1 MSTVSVKESLTYG
14 GKLFALWLAVT
25 VVGGALT
32 ALGGYL
38 AVPEIGGLIESGTD
52 GAETASLAGGVVL
65 SILGVASLI
74 TGNFALLYKLF
85 ADSVSRGTG
94 TLDTGAP
101 APEPAAS
108 EETAREEKSEPAP
121 EPPAEERVTE
131 PGQAAPV
138 SATEQPTAETV
149 RQPADGQPAAG
160 QSETGPVEES
170 VKTPPSTE
178 AGREATEPPEGTDS
192 PGNASQADAGHTYE
206 DGQPRERTAEEIAF
220 GAGGESPERDAEE
233 SATVED
239 GEWFEEESTAERDD
253 TETDEAESTE
263 PVDRSEM
270 ETANDSSADPLSD
283 QFDE

>member
-1 MSTVSVKESLTYG
+1 MSTVSVKESLKYG

-101 APEPAAS
+101 ATEPAAS
-108 EETAREEKSEPAP
+108 EETAREEESEPAP

-131 PGQAAPV
+131 PGQATQVP
-138 SATEQPTAETV
+138 ATEQPTAETV
-149 RQPADGQPAAG
+149 RQPADGQPA
-160 QSETGPVEES
+160 EES
-170 VKTPPSTE
+170 VTTPPSTE
-178 AGREATEPPEGTDS
+178 AGRESTAPSGTADR
-192 PGNASQADAGHTYE
+192 NASQADAGHTYE

-233 SATVED
+233 SPAVED
-239 GEWFEEESTAERDD
+239 SEWFEEESTAERDD

-263 PVDRSEM
+263 PADRSEM